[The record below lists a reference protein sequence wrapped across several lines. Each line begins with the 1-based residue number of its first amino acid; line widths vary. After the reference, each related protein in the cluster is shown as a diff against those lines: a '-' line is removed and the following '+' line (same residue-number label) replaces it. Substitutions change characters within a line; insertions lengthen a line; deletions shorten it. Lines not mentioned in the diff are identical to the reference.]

1 MKKTLFLLISFT
13 ILFLFVS
20 CGSSKIETT
29 EPEWIE
35 FSQENVIQ
43 NFGYFYTTDE
53 LGNFSSL
60 EVEFKKDSGYES
72 SCFGLIFG
80 YSKTEDG
87 VLSNYE
93 RLEIN
98 TLGEYAVYTWNA
110 SNYTDLINDDAKN
123 TAYLSENSSITKGY
137 GSSNKLKIE
146 IDDNGLYSCY
156 INGSKVASGI
166 QPMENTTYGAMAFFS
181 VGKSDEENFPDSP
194 VKVSYRITDST
205 VYEEK

>member
-1 MKKTLFLLISFT
+1 MKKTLLLLISFS
-13 ILFLFVS
+13 LLSLFVS

-29 EPEWIE
+29 EPKWIE
-35 FSQENVIQ
+35 FSQGNDTQ

-98 TLGEYAVYTWNA
+98 TLGEYAVYTWDG

-123 TAYLSENSSITKGY
+123 TAYLSENTSIVKGY

-146 IDDNGLYSCY
+146 IDDEGLYSCY
-156 INGSKVASGI
+156 INGTKVASTI

-194 VKVSYRITDST
+194 VKVFYRIINST

>member
-1 MKKTLFLLISFT
+1 MKKTLLLLISFS
-13 ILFLFVS
+13 LLSLFVS

-35 FSQENVIQ
+35 FSQGNDTQ

-98 TLGEYAVYTWNA
+98 TLGEYAVYTWNG

-123 TAYLSENSSITKGY
+123 TAYLSENTSIVKGY

-146 IDDNGLYSCY
+146 IDDEGLYSCY
-156 INGSKVASGI
+156 INGTKVASTI

-194 VKVSYRITDST
+194 VKVFYRIINST

>member
-1 MKKTLFLLISFT
+1 MKKTLLLLISFS
-13 ILFLFVS
+13 LLSFFVS

-35 FSQENVIQ
+35 FSQGNDTQ

-98 TLGEYAVYTWNA
+98 TLGEYAVYTWDG

-123 TAYLSENSSITKGY
+123 TAYLSENTSIVKGY

-146 IDDNGLYSCY
+146 IDDEGLYSCY
-156 INGSKVASGI
+156 INGTKVASTI

-194 VKVSYRITDST
+194 VKVFYRIINST

>member
-1 MKKTLFLLISFT
+1 MKKTLLLLISFS
-13 ILFLFVS
+13 LLSLFVS

-35 FSQENVIQ
+35 FSQGNDTQ

-98 TLGEYAVYTWNA
+98 TLGEYAVYTWDG

-123 TAYLSENSSITKGY
+123 TAYLSENTSIVKGY

-146 IDDNGLYSCY
+146 IDDEGLYSCY
-156 INGSKVASGI
+156 INGTKVASTI
-166 QPMENTTYGAMAFFS
+166 QPMENTSYGAMAFFS

-194 VKVSYRITDST
+194 VKVFYRIINST

>member
-1 MKKTLFLLISFT
+1 MKKTLLLLISFS
-13 ILFLFVS
+13 LLSLFVS

-35 FSQENVIQ
+35 FSQGNDTQ

-98 TLGEYAVYTWNA
+98 TLGEYAVYTWDG

-123 TAYLSENSSITKGY
+123 TAYLSENTSIVKGY

-146 IDDNGLYSCY
+146 IDDEGLYSCY
-156 INGSKVASGI
+156 INGTKVASTI

-194 VKVSYRITDST
+194 VKVFYRIINST